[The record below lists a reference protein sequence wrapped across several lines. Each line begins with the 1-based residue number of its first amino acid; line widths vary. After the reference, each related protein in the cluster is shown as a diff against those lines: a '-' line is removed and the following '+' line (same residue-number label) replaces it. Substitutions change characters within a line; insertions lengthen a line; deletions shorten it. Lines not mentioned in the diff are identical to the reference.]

1 MDGILIIRKPAGPT
15 SHDIVNEV
23 RHIFGQRKVGHA
35 GTLDPMATGVLIVC
49 LGKATRVVDYLMGLP
64 KEYRARMILGRAT
77 DTQDSTGNIIS
88 ERDSSH
94 ITREMLEQAASRFV
108 GEIEQVPPM
117 TSAIK
122 HQGKPLYKFAREG
135 KSVER
140 APRKVTVWS
149 IQVTDFVRPAMVDA
163 QHLVEAELVVCCS
176 SGTYIRTLCAD
187 IGEVL
192 GCGAHM
198 SALER
203 TKIGRFSI
211 EQAVTTDDLK
221 EAKAAGQ
228 LENLL
233 ISIEEALADM
243 PAAVVSAED
252 VDKLLHGRTVR
263 AMTDAK
269 NDTIVRALAPN
280 GKLLAIGSVSQK
292 NSETLVKPRKV
303 LASADT

>member
-77 DTQDSTGNIIS
+77 DTQDSTGNIIL

-163 QHLVEAELVVCCS
+163 QHLVEAELVVRCS

-203 TKIGRFSI
+203 TKIGRFGI

-269 NDTIVRALAPN
+269 NGTIVRALAPN
-280 GKLLAIGSVSQK
+280 GKLLAIGSVLQK

>member
-23 RHIFGQRKVGHA
+23 RRIFGQRKVGHA

-49 LGKATRVVDYLMGLP
+49 LGKATRVVEYLMALP
-64 KEYRARMILGRAT
+64 KEYRARMILGRTT

-88 ERDSSH
+88 ERDASH
-94 ITREMLEQAASRFV
+94 VTREMLEQAAAHFI

-122 HQGKPLYKFAREG
+122 YQGKPLYKFAREG

-140 APRKVTVWS
+140 APRKVTIWS
-149 IQVTDFVRPAMVDA
+149 IQVTDFVQPATSSA
-163 QHLVEAELVVCCS
+163 PHLAEAELVVRCS
-176 SGTYIRTLCAD
+176 GGTYIRTLCAD
-187 IGEVL
+187 IGEAL
-192 GCGAHM
+192 ECGAHM

-203 TKIGRFSI
+203 TKVGRFGI
-211 EQAVTTDDLK
+211 EQAVTIDELK
-221 EAKAAGQ
+221 EAKAVGR

-233 ISIEEALADM
+233 LSIEEALADL
-243 PAAVVSAED
+243 PAAVVSTED
-252 VDKLLHGRTVR
+252 VAKLLHGQAVH
-263 AMTDAK
+263 AMTDAE
-269 NDTIVRALAPN
+269 NGALVRALASN
-280 GKLLAIGSVSQK
+280 GKLLAVGSVLRK

-303 LASADT
+303 LASADI

>member
-15 SHDIVNEV
+15 SHDIVDGV

-64 KEYRARMILGRAT
+64 KEYRARMILGQAT

-94 ITREMLEQAASRFV
+94 ITREMLEQAASCFV

-140 APRKVTVWS
+140 APRKVTVWN
-149 IQVTDFVRPAMVDA
+149 IQVTDFVRPAMVDV
-163 QHLVEAELVVCCS
+163 QHLVEAELVVRCS
-176 SGTYIRTLCAD
+176 GGTYIRTLCAD
-187 IGEVL
+187 IGDVL

-203 TKIGRFSI
+203 TKIGRFGI

-233 ISIEEALADM
+233 ISIEDALADM

-269 NDTIVRALAPN
+269 NGTIVRALAPN
-280 GKLLAIGSVSQK
+280 GKLLAIGSVLQK

>member
-23 RHIFGQRKVGHA
+23 RYIFAQKKVGHA

-49 LGKATRVVDYLMGLP
+49 LGKATRIVDYLMGLP
-64 KEYRARMILGRAT
+64 KEYRARMILGRTT

-88 ERDSSH
+88 ERDSSQ
-94 ITREMLEQAASRFV
+94 ITREMLEQAASRFI

-122 HQGKPLYKFAREG
+122 HKGKPLYKFAREG

-163 QHLVEAELVVCCS
+163 QHLVEAELVVRCS

-203 TKIGRFSI
+203 TKIGHFSI

-221 EAKAAGQ
+221 GAKVVGR

-233 ISIEEALADM
+233 MSIEEVLVDM
-243 PAAVVSAED
+243 PAVVVSRED

-263 AMTDAK
+263 AITDAK
-269 NDTIVRALAPN
+269 NDAIVRALAPN

-292 NSETLVKPRKV
+292 NSETLIKPRKV